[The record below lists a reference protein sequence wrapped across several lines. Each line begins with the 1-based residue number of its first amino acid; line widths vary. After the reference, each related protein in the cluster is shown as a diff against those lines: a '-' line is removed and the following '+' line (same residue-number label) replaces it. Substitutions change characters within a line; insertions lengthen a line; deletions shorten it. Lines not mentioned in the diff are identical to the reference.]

1 MKHLKSDWKESQ
13 VTKKRVGT
21 VYSTIN
27 VVSIKSKDCSTK
39 SRNCKR
45 NVRNYFKD
53 KQTILSGRHVLP

>member
-53 KQTILSGRHVLP
+53 K